1 MLTMNK
7 NGRFRKVKK
16 VAKAWC
22 KFKVKSLNMNKR
34 AANTKG
40 CITSL
45 YVKRPATGATDLEQ
59 FPADSGWIFNDP
71 NQDAVITRRTDCHTG
86 ALCAEHPG
94 ICWLVLFM
102 VPVPQVWHSIW
113 LRSPRGEGRWQKQHT
128 HQCLL

>member
-1 MLTMNK
+1 MNK

-59 FPADSGWIFNDP
+59 FPADSG
-71 NQDAVITRRTDCHTG
+71 
-86 ALCAEHPG
+86 
-94 ICWLVLFM
+94 
-102 VPVPQVWHSIW
+102 
-113 LRSPRGEGRWQKQHT
+113 
-128 HQCLL
+128 